1 MFIFFLFSFTDSGSS
16 TEGKREG
23 GRGGKKRKK
32 NKARKNYG
40 AVPVLVLVP
49 YLSSLGTVLDTQSA
63 AGLALPHGGGII
75 SYSATS
81 DFASV

>member
-23 GRGGKKRKK
+23 GKRGKKKKKK

-40 AVPVLVLVP
+40 AVLVLVP